1 MKVFRTSVEKIT
13 KANEKRIAVTQES
26 IHVKMTEKN
35 HHAKR
40 VQERRALTMK
50 IPNLIEENQVEET
63 KRIVNYKK
71 SISGMTQKH
80 TTANRV

>member
-1 MKVFRTSVEKIT
+1 MIKTNV
-13 KANEKRIAVTQES
+13 KRIAVTQES
-26 IHVKMTEKN
+26 IHTVTQESIHVRMTEID

-40 VQERRALTMK
+40 VQERRVSTMK
-50 IPNLIEENQVEET
+50 ILNLIEENQVEET

-80 TTANRV
+80 TIANKV